1 MTYPDHPM
9 KRKAIENANRVI
21 ELRNEN
27 TILKDD
33 LKKLTE
39 WSEGAK
45 RLLDN
50 YVKLIFD
57 KDDRSYK
64 MEQELK
70 SAKAEINRLK
80 SIEVTNRPN
89 G

>member
-9 KRKAIENANRVI
+9 KRKAIENANKVV

-27 TILKDD
+27 AMLKED

-39 WSEGAK
+39 WSDGAK
-45 RLLDN
+45 RLLEN
-50 YVKLIFD
+50 YSKIIFD
-57 KDDRSYK
+57 KDDRSFK
-64 MEQELK
+64 MQKELE
-70 SAKAEINRLK
+70 SARAEINRLK

>member
-1 MTYPDHPM
+1 M
-9 KRKAIENANRVI
+9 KRKAIENANKVI
-21 ELRNEN
+21 ELSNEN
-27 TILKDD
+27 TILRDD
-33 LKKLTE
+33 LKKINE

>member
-1 MTYPDHPM
+1 M
-9 KRKAIENANRVI
+9 KRKAIENANKVI

-33 LKKLTE
+33 LNKLTE
-39 WSEGAK
+39 WAEGAK

>member
-1 MTYPDHPM
+1 M
-9 KRKAIENANRVI
+9 KRKAIENANKVI
-21 ELRNEN
+21 ELINEN
-27 TILKDD
+27 TILKDE

-39 WSEGAK
+39 WADGAK
-45 RLLDN
+45 RLLDS
-50 YVKLIFD
+50 YSKMICD

-64 MEQELK
+64 TEQALN

-80 SIEVTNRPN
+80 SIEVTNRQN

>member
-1 MTYPDHPM
+1 M
-9 KRKAIENANRVI
+9 KRKAIENANKVI

-27 TILKDD
+27 AMLKED
-33 LKKLTE
+33 LKKLKE
-39 WSEGAK
+39 WSDGAG

>member
-1 MTYPDHPM
+1 M
-9 KRKAIENANRVI
+9 KRKAIDNANKVI

-27 TILKDD
+27 AMLKED

-39 WSEGAK
+39 WSDGAK

-50 YVKLIFD
+50 YVKMIFD
-57 KDDRSYK
+57 KDDRSFK
-64 MEQELK
+64 MQKELE
-70 SAKAEINRLK
+70 SARAEINRLK
-80 SIEVTNRPN
+80 SIEVTNRHN

>member
-1 MTYPDHPM
+1 MTFPDHPM
-9 KRKAIENANRVI
+9 KRKAIENANKVI

-33 LKKLTE
+33 LKKLAE

>member
-1 MTYPDHPM
+1 M
-9 KRKAIENANRVI
+9 KRKAIENANKVI

-39 WSEGAK
+39 WSDGAK

>member
-1 MTYPDHPM
+1 M

>member
-9 KRKAIENANRVI
+9 KRKAIENANKVI

-39 WSEGAK
+39 WSDGAK

>member
-1 MTYPDHPM
+1 M
-9 KRKAIENANRVI
+9 KRKAIENANKVI
-21 ELRNEN
+21 ELSNEN
-27 TILKDD
+27 TILRDD
-33 LKKLTE
+33 LKKINE

-70 SAKAEINRLK
+70 SAKAEIKRLK

>member
-9 KRKAIENANRVI
+9 KRKAIDNANKVI

-27 TILKDD
+27 AMLKED

-39 WSEGAK
+39 WSDGAK

-50 YVKLIFD
+50 YVKMIFD
-57 KDDRSYK
+57 KDDRSFK
-64 MEQELK
+64 MQKELE
-70 SAKAEINRLK
+70 SARAEINRLK
-80 SIEVTNRPN
+80 SIEVTNRHN

>member
-9 KRKAIENANRVI
+9 KRKAIENANKVI
-21 ELRNEN
+21 ELSNEN
-27 TILKDD
+27 TILRDD
-33 LKKLTE
+33 LKKINE

>member
-1 MTYPDHPM
+1 M
-9 KRKAIENANRVI
+9 KRKAIENANKVI

-39 WSEGAK
+39 WSDGAK
-45 RLLDN
+45 RLLDS
-50 YVKLIFD
+50 YAKMIFD

-64 MEQELK
+64 TEQALN
-70 SAKAEINRLK
+70 SANAEINRLK
-80 SIEVTNRPN
+80 SIEVTNRQN

>member
-1 MTYPDHPM
+1 M
-9 KRKAIENANRVI
+9 KRKAIENANKVI

-27 TILKDD
+27 AMLKED

-39 WSEGAK
+39 WSDGAK
-45 RLLDN
+45 RLLEN